1 MTKENH
7 FILKDDLLT
16 LLFHL
21 EDDKISLQSLS
32 MWVKSQTAEQFVV
45 VPREFCVLMVSFLE
59 KQAAQKDHLLFNS
72 EKVLSQIEE
81 IKSYL

>member
-1 MTKENH
+1 MTVENH
-7 FILKDDLLT
+7 FISKDDLLT
-16 LLFHL
+16 LLFHM

-45 VPREFCVLMVSFLE
+45 VPREFCALMVAFLE
-59 KQAAQKDHLLFNS
+59 KQATQKESLLFNS
-72 EKVLSQIEE
+72 EKVFSQIEE

>member
-1 MTKENH
+1 MTVENH
-7 FILKDDLLT
+7 FISKDDLLT

-21 EDDKISLQSLS
+21 DDDKISIHSLS

-45 VPREFCVLMVSFLE
+45 VPREFCALMVAFLE
-59 KQAAQKDHLLFNS
+59 KQAEHNEKLLFNS
-72 EKVLSQIEE
+72 EKVFDQIEE